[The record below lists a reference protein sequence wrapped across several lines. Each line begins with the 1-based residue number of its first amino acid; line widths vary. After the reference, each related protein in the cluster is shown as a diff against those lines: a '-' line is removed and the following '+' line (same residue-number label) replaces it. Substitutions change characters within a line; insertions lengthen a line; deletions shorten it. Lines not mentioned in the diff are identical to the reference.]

1 MLYFTWNSLCCPS
14 RNVQLCQYIAKGL
27 CIFEFQLVSFA
38 FRLIFGDPFIVFPS
52 PTQKKNFHGTT
63 NFVGQIY
70 RGIVLNGGLFIR
82 SYQEGGCFTKCIFQ

>member
-52 PTQKKNFHGTT
+52 PTQKKKFSWDGKFCGAN
-63 NFVGQIY
+63 
-70 RGIVLNGGLFIR
+70 L
-82 SYQEGGCFTKCIFQ
+82 